1 MSTVPMV
8 EVYNRP
14 ITGDLYV
21 VGDLHGCY
29 DLLMQ
34 KLQQVQFN
42 AEQDLLV
49 SVGDLVD
56 RGPQNIQCAD
66 LILQPWFKAIRGNH
80 EELCIKGL
88 SDLDLMA
95 IHRREGSG
103 GEWFYALQPE
113 QQQRLIALFSS
124 LPLVLEVNYGNK
136 KYGFVHADISFS
148 DWELFKLAMLNN
160 EVDEMNP
167 QRPAREVSLWGRG
180 RIRAKQTQRLYPQV
194 EGVDQVYLGHTVTA
208 EPEQHQN
215 CLFIDTGAVFN
226 GELTLLKLEK

>member
-1 MSTVPMV
+1 MSTVPLV
-8 EVYNRP
+8 EVYNKP
-14 ITGDLYV
+14 IAGDLYV

-42 AEQDLLV
+42 VEQDLLV

-56 RGPQNIQCAD
+56 RGSQNIECAD

-88 SDLDLMA
+88 FDADMMA

-103 GEWFYALQPE
+103 GDWFYSLQSI
-113 QQQRLIALFSS
+113 QQQRLITLFGN
-124 LPLVLEVNYGNK
+124 LPLVLEVNYGTK

-148 DWELFKLAMLNN
+148 DWDLFKQAMLNN
-160 EVDEMNP
+160 EPDEMNP
-167 QRPAREVSLWGRG
+167 QRLAREVSLWGRG
-180 RIRAKQTQRLYPQV
+180 RIRAQQTQQIYPRV
-194 EGVDQVYLGHTVTA
+194 EGVDQVYLGHTVIA
-208 EPEQHQN
+208 VPEQHQN
-215 CLFIDTGAVFN
+215 CQFIDTGAVFN